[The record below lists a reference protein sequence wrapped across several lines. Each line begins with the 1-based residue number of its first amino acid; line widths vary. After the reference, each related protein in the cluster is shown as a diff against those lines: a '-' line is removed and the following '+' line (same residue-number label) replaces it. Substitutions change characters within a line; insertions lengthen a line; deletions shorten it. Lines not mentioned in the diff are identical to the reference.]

1 MMGVQ
6 KLAERQLFL
15 MKSETLE
22 KRVRA
27 YYTETRDVD
36 ALIEYGVAILVR
48 NFFCMGAFAELIQDL
63 IQEAYLSAEPT
74 AVMRQYLP
82 YFENYFTADQWKIV
96 IKRLFN
102 GHSSYLTQT
111 KEARLNSGYLAQEG
125 TLENRVEGLVYRVE
139 AIFEDSIGK
148 KHKLTIRETDS
159 TFDEAQT
166 IQVLTIL
173 TTLSIF
179 DTADARKY
187 ATYVSYQTSG
197 KVIATAHNSRK
208 KTKTVLDEEKTVA
221 AKQAPQ
227 QEKAPKKT
235 VTATDK
241 KLPSQPLTPTRTEEA
256 STVDKTTAAKKKES
270 SSANRPENSNTTGR
284 PPANTEPKKQAAA
297 SKVNER
303 LQQRDT
309 SYKRLGKSKEQI
321 QNKREGK
328 KKKHIVDSVLGRKK
342 DRKRN
347 KRK

>member
-1 MMGVQ
+1 M
-6 KLAERQLFL
+6 
-15 MKSETLE
+15 
-22 KRVRA
+22 
-27 YYTETRDVD
+27 
-36 ALIEYGVAILVR
+36 
-48 NFFCMGAFAELIQDL
+48 
-63 IQEAYLSAEPT
+63 
-74 AVMRQYLP
+74 P

-111 KEARLNSGYLAQEG
+111 EEARLNSSYLAQEG
-125 TLENRVEGLVYRVE
+125 TLDNRVEGLVYRVE

-241 KLPSQPLTPTRTEEA
+241 KLPSQPLTPIRTEEV
-256 STVDKTTAAKKKES
+256 STVDKNTAAKKKES
-270 SSANRPENSNTTGR
+270 SPANRPENSNTTSR

-297 SKVNER
+297 SKGNER
-303 LQQRDT
+303 LQQPDT
-309 SYKRLGKSKEQI
+309 SYKRLGKSEEQI